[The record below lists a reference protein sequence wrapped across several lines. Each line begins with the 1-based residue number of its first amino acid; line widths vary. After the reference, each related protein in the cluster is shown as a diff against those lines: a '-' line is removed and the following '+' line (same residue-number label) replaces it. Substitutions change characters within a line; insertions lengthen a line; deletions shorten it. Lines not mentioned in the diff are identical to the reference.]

1 MNRSPSP
8 SAGKVIPWI
17 AVLGIAIVLYT
28 VGADRNPPGY
38 YLDEA
43 SISYNAYT
51 ISLDGHDEHGVAWP
65 VFFQTWDPGV
75 AVNPVYVYAL
85 AAVFKVFGPSI
96 LAARL
101 LSALAGFAAAMVLG
115 FVAYRT
121 SGNRRVGWIIAVSAL
136 LTPWLFQIGRLVF
149 EVALFPLV
157 LGVALLLVQRVS
169 TKPRWSP
176 WEIGALGAALGLLTY
191 TYTIGR
197 LIGPLLAF
205 GLVLFASRS
214 RLPSILATWV
224 VFGLVLIPALLFNL
238 SAGGALASRAGL
250 LGYITPGMSPVDIG
264 ATFLNH
270 ALANLDPRQ
279 MLLLG
284 DSNIRHHVP
293 AMGSVLVATWVL
305 AIVGLDRLAHGR
317 WRESWNSYLV
327 YGLLVALVPASLTI
341 DDFHTL
347 RLVAVPAFGL
357 LIAGIGVAWL
367 DAGSPKRR
375 GMLAALVVLTVVQ
388 GAVFQ
393 WRFWQTGPD
402 RGYAFDGAFPRVF
415 EAALST
421 GASPIYLSDRGE
433 LPGYIEAY
441 WYGAL
446 RGMDRSDFVRLQP
459 GELPPV
465 GSVVL
470 GTDKE
475 CGSCEV
481 LLEDGDYIAYRAG
494 DRSAAGLIANGDFEF
509 AGATTLGTFGSPIF
523 GWSSSSDTA
532 LDAGGYGTTGAH
544 LVLEHRTNS
553 STPKQSASAAAAV
566 GDASALSVAAGV
578 RAGPASQTP
587 IRATIALVE
596 LDTDHQFITW
606 HTTTMDLV
614 PGDDWR
620 PIMLD
625 PISLDQATA
634 FVNVS
639 CYLEPGGEFGASA
652 EFDDI
657 VVAPAS

>member
-1 MNRSPSP
+1 MVKPSP
-8 SAGKVIPWI
+8 LPGAARVIPWI
-17 AVLGIAIVLYT
+17 GVLGIAVVLYT
-28 VGADRNPPGY
+28 VGADRNPPGF

-51 ISLDGHDEHGVAWP
+51 ISVDGRDEHGVAWP
-65 VFFQTWDPGV
+65 VFFQTWDPGA
-75 AVNPVYVYAL
+75 AVNPVYVYVL

-115 FVAYRT
+115 LVAHRAT
-121 SGNRRVGWIIAVSAL
+121 GNSRVGWIIAVSAL

-157 LGVALLLVQRVS
+157 LGVVLLLVQQVS
-169 TKPRWSP
+169 TKLRWSP

-197 LIGPLLAF
+197 LLGPLLAF
-205 GLVLFASRS
+205 GLALFASRS
-214 RLPSILATWV
+214 RLPSIVATWI

-238 SAGGALASRAGL
+238 SASGALASRAEL
-250 LGYITPGMSPVDIG
+250 LGYITPGMSLVDIG

-270 ALANLDPRQ
+270 ALANLDPLQ
-279 MLLLG
+279 MLLVG
-284 DSNIRHHVP
+284 DPNIRHHVP
-293 AMGSVLVATWVL
+293 AMGSVLVATWIL

-317 WRESWNSYLV
+317 WRDRWNRYLV

-347 RLVAVPAFGL
+347 RLVAVPVFGL

-367 DAGSPKRR
+367 DAGSAMRR
-375 GMLAALVVLTVVQ
+375 GALAALVVLTVLQ
-388 GAVFQ
+388 AAVFQ
-393 WRFWQTGPD
+393 WRFWQMGPD
-402 RGYAFDGAFPRVF
+402 RGYAFDAAFPRVF

-421 GASPIYLSDRGE
+421 GASPIYLSDRSD

-446 RGMDRSDFVRLQP
+446 RGLDRSDFVRLRP
-459 GELPPV
+459 GELPPA

-481 LLEDGDYIAYRAG
+481 LFEDGDYIAYRAG
-494 DRSAAGLIANGDFEF
+494 DRSAAGLIANGDFES
-509 AGATTLGTFGSPIF
+509 AGETKLGMFGSPIF
-523 GWSSSSDTA
+523 GWSSSPDAAVDT
-532 LDAGGYGTTGAH
+532 GGYVTEGAH
-544 LVLEHRTNS
+544 LVLEHRDRREHDEAVCVGCGGRRRRIEPVVGRRRSRGARIANS
-553 STPKQSASAAAAV
+553 RQ
-566 GDASALSVAAGV
+566 GHD
-578 RAGPASQTP
+578 
-587 IRATIALVE
+587 
-596 LDTDHQFITW
+596 
-606 HTTTMDLV
+606 
-614 PGDDWR
+614 R
-620 PIMLD
+620 PR
-625 PISLDQATA
+625 
-634 FVNVS
+634 
-639 CYLEPGGEFGASA
+639 
-652 EFDDI
+652 
-657 VVAPAS
+657 

>member
-1 MNRSPSP
+1 MNRYRRAA
-8 SAGKVIPWI
+8 AGNVIPTI
-17 AVLGIAIVLYT
+17 AVLGIAVVLYT
-28 VGADRNPPGY
+28 VGADRNPPGF

-115 FVAYRT
+115 LVASRA

-136 LTPWLFQIGRLVF
+136 LTPWLFEIGRLVF

-157 LGVALLLVQRVS
+157 LGVALLVVQRVS

-176 WEIGALGAALGLLTY
+176 WEIVALGAALGLLTY

-197 LIGPLLAF
+197 LLGPLLAF
-205 GLVLFASRS
+205 GLAIFATRS
-214 RLPSILATWV
+214 RLPSIVATWV
-224 VFGLVLIPALLFNL
+224 VFGVVLIPAVLFNL

-284 DSNIRHHVP
+284 DLNIRHHLPV
-293 AMGSVLVATWVL
+293 MGSVLVATWVL
-305 AIVGLDRLAHGR
+305 VIVGLDRLAHGL
-317 WRESWNSYLV
+317 WRDSWNRYLL

-347 RLVAVPAFGL
+347 RLIALPVFGL
-357 LIAGIGVAWL
+357 LIAGVGVAWL
-367 DAGSPKRR
+367 DAGAPARR
-375 GMLAALVVLTVVQ
+375 GALGALVVLTVLQ
-388 GAVFQ
+388 AAVFQ
-393 WRFWQTGPD
+393 WQFWQTGPG

-415 EAALST
+415 EAALAT
-421 GASPIYLSDRGE
+421 GISPIYLRDRGE

-441 WYGAL
+441 WYGAM
-446 RGMDRSDFVRLQP
+446 RGMDQSDFVRLRP
-459 GELPPV
+459 GELPPA

-481 LLEDGDYIAYRAG
+481 LLDDGDYIAYRAA
-494 DRSAAGLIANGDFEF
+494 DHSATGLIANGDFEV
-509 AGATTLGTFGSPIF
+509 ARETMLGSFGSPIL
-523 GWSSSSDTA
+523 GWSSSPDA
-532 LDAGGYGTTGAH
+532 AVDAGGYVTPGAH
-544 LVLEHRTNS
+544 LVLEHRADA
-553 STPKQSASAAAAV
+553 STAKQSASAAAAV
-566 GDASALSVAAGV
+566 GAGSSLSLAAGV
-578 RAGPASQTP
+578 RAGPASPTP
-587 IRATIALVE
+587 VRATIALVE
-596 LDTDHQFITW
+596 QDSDQQFIAW
-606 HTTTMDLV
+606 HTTTVDLV
-614 PGDDWR
+614 PGDPWR
-620 PIMLD
+620 PVMIG
-625 PISLDQATA
+625 PIAVDQATA
-634 FVNVS
+634 FVSVT
-639 CYLEPGGEFGASA
+639 CYLEPGGAVGASA

-657 VVAPAS
+657 VVAPGN